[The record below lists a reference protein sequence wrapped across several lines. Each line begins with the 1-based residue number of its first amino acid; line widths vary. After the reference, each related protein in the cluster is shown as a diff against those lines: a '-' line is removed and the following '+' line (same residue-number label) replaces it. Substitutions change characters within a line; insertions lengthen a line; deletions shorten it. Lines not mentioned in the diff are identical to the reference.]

1 MIHQTYFLTFMETA
15 ITRRWL
21 RSGEQWVETTGFKPP
36 ATTQDLGKVYVFAC
50 AQTQWPFYVG
60 KTKRSIGGR
69 LGGAFKCTPDNRA
82 NGFAGYRFK
91 RERTSAF
98 LHVFLGDP
106 SSPWTS
112 QDAECIEAEVV
123 FRIRRD
129 SGAWP
134 AFQSEIHFA
143 PPTAQHSAAADEI
156 IAHFQQ
162 LSNEPLPLP
171 LGREA
176 LPSLTYIAPA
186 LEIGIADVEN
196 ISI

>member
-1 MIHQTYFLTFMETA
+1 MIQQTYFLTFMETA

-21 RSGEQWVETTGFKPP
+21 RSDGQWVETNGFKPP
-36 ATTQDLGKVYVFAC
+36 ATTPGMGKVYIFAC
-50 AQTQWPFYVG
+50 AQTQWPIYVG
-60 KTKRSIGGR
+60 QTKQSVGGR
-69 LGGAFKCTPDNRA
+69 VGGAFKCTPDNRA

-143 PPTAQHSAAADEI
+143 PPTARHSAAADEI

-162 LSNEPLPLP
+162 LSKEPLPLP
-171 LGREA
+171 LGRTE
-176 LPSLTYIAPA
+176 LPSSICIAPA
-186 LEIGIADVEN
+186 FGN
-196 ISI
+196 GH